1 MKITMLEAINKALFY
16 EMSRDSSVV
25 VLGEDVGKEGGVFRA
40 TEGLQQKYGAER
52 VVDTP
57 LAEAGIVGSAIGMAI
72 NGLKPVCEIQFFGFI
87 YPAINQIIN
96 HASRMRTRSRG
107 LYTCP
112 LVIRTPYGI
121 GIKALEHHSES
132 TESYF
137 IHTPGLKVVIPST
150 AADAYGLLLS
160 AIRDPDPVLFLEPTK
175 LYRAF
180 KEEVPI
186 DEGDKKTLDKKE
198 ADKSN
203 KDKSQN
209 VNKSG
214 KAGEYTVSIGKARIV
229 QEGMDCTLISWGAM
243 VKECE
248 KAAELLAK
256 EEIFPEII
264 DLRTVSPMDK
274 EAILASVKKT
284 GRAVIVQEA
293 PRTLG
298 LSSEISSIITENS
311 MADLQAPVIRVTS
324 FDIIPPLPKAEHYYA
339 PDPYRIYRGVKKVLE
354 Y

>member
-1 MKITMLEAINKALFY
+1 MKITMLEAVNRALNY

-132 TESYF
+132 TEAYF

-150 AADAYGLLLS
+150 ASDAYGLLLS

-186 DEGDKKTLDKKE
+186 DDLDT
-198 ADKSN
+198 SG
-203 KDKSQN
+203 
-209 VNKSG
+209 KSG
-214 KAGEYTVSIGKARIV
+214 KTGKNSANAGEYTVPIGKARIV

-274 EAILASVKKT
+274 EAILKSVKKT
-284 GRAVIVQEA
+284 GRAVVVQEA

-298 LSSEISSIITENS
+298 LSSEISAIIMENS
-311 MADLQAPVIRVTS
+311 MMDLQAPVIRVTS

>member
-1 MKITMLEAINKALFY
+1 MVKTTLLEAINKALHY
-16 EMSRDSSVV
+16 EMGRDSSVV
-25 VLGEDVGKEGGVFRA
+25 MLGEDVGKEGGVFRA
-40 TEGLQQKYGAER
+40 TEGLQQKFGVER

-72 NGLKPVCEIQFFGFI
+72 NGLKPICEIQFFGFI
-87 YPAINQIIN
+87 YPAMNQIIN

-132 TESYF
+132 TEAYF

-150 AADAYGLLLS
+150 ASDAYGLLLS

-186 DEGDKKTLDKKE
+186 
-198 ADKSN
+198 
-203 KDKSQN
+203 
-209 VNKSG
+209 NKSG
-214 KAGEYTVSIGKARIV
+214 EYTIPLGKARTV
-229 QEGMDCTLISWGAM
+229 QEGMDCTLISWGVM

-264 DLRTVSPMDK
+264 DLRTVSPMDT
-274 EAILASVKKT
+274 EAILKSVKKT
-284 GRAVIVQEA
+284 GRAVVVQEA

-298 LSSEISSIITENS
+298 LSSEISAMIMEKA
-311 MADLQAPVIRVTS
+311 MMDLQAPVIRVTS
-324 FDIIPPLPKAEHYYA
+324 FDIIPPLSKAEHYYA